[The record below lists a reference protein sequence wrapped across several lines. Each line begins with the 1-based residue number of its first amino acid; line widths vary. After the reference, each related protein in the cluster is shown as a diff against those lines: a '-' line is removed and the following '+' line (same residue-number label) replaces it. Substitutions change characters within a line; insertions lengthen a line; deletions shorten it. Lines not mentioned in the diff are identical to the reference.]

1 MKGAQQRDSGK
12 WIALEIQNLLK
23 NTKLLLI
30 NFYGMAIR
38 RDKMENMEGWEN
50 PKVDPNIYDH
60 FTCDKKKFQYRK
72 NNGLFNSC
80 IIQ

>member
-1 MKGAQQRDSGK
+1 
-12 WIALEIQNLLK
+12 
-23 NTKLLLI
+23 
-30 NFYGMAIR
+30 MAIR